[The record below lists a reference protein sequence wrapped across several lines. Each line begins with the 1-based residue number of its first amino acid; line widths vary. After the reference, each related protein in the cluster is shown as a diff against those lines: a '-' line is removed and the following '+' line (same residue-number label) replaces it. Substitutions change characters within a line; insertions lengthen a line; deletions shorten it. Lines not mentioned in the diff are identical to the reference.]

1 MRLRE
6 GMDITWRQMARGA
19 LLICFTLIIT
29 LGPGRADASEV
40 TVDECVGAHEEA
52 QVAQAQGK
60 LLEARKI
67 LLTCSNENCPSVVR
81 SDCANWYTRNN
92 SDIPSLIF
100 TARKGENDILE
111 AKIFING
118 ELLPDAL
125 DGREKEFNPGRYSVK
140 IEMEGEEPQE
150 KQILVSKGQRERVV
164 LFTFKVPEEELPP
177 GMIMGPGQI
186 PIEKPIPMH
195 RPLQPITL
203 ILAGG
208 AVASVG
214 VGVLFGVLGKQQ
226 LEKFKQP
233 PPEGCAP
240 YCAEDKKGKVDQK
253 FLIADIAFGTG
264 VLLAIA
270 SVVSYAVR
278 PEVPLEE
285 EEEPLDGEEGD
296 EGDAEEAAEEARLGY
311 QRDKRFIQ
319 SSQFSMTGGPA
330 AAGVVWG
337 GTF

>member
-1 MRLRE
+1 MRLGE
-6 GMDITWRQMARGA
+6 GMNITWRQLAQGA
-19 LLICFTLIIT
+19 LLVCFTLIIT
-29 LGPGRADASEV
+29 SWTGLAAASEV
-40 TVDECVGAHEEA
+40 TVDECVAAHEEA
-52 QVAQAQGK
+52 QVAQAQVR

-92 SDIPSLIF
+92 TDIPSLIF
-100 TARKGENDILE
+100 TARKGENDILD

-125 DGREKEFNPGRYSVK
+125 DGREKEFNPGRYSVR

-164 LFTFKVPEEELPP
+164 LFTFKIPEEELPP

-203 ILAGG
+203 ILAGA

-214 VGVLFGVLGKQQ
+214 VGAVFGVLGKKQ
-226 LEKFKQP
+226 LQKF
-233 PPEGCAP
+233 EGECAP
-240 YCAEDKKGKVDQK
+240 YCVDGEEKKVDKKL
-253 FLIADIAFGTG
+253 LIADIGFGAG
-264 VLLAIA
+264 VLFAVGSL
-270 SVVSYAVR
+270 VSYLVR
-278 PEVPLEE
+278 PEVPLEEAEE
-285 EEEPLDGEEGD
+285 EEEPLDGEEG
-296 EGDAEEAAEEARLGY
+296 EEVPSEDAAKEARLSY
-311 QRDKRFIQ
+311 QRDKRLIQ
-319 SSQFSMTGGPA
+319 SSQFSMSGGPA
-330 AAGVVWG
+330 AAGIVWG